1 MGISWFRKVL
11 REIFVWLGIGLNTN
25 TKPDKICEQCE
36 GESPETTFDLQGG
49 ERLIEA
55 VVPHNVGNASPTH
68 YPSGPKPMRGWVDTG
83 QGGGARGTARSLSSF
98 VCSIFESSVHLPS
111 PTILQSPPLRSRD
124 QLCAD
129 YSTILACLPRSTS
142 TPLPPVQPHDPG
154 LFSAPNRFP
163 LGKTNTV
170 IPTTPVGAHHRSLQ
184 P

>member
-68 YPSGPKPMRGWVDTG
+68 YPSGPKSMRGWVDTG
-83 QGGGARGTARSLSSF
+83 QGGGARGTARSLSLCVPSSNLLYIF
-98 VCSIFESSVHLPS
+98 HHQPSSKVLRFDRETSCVLIIAPSWRVCPGPHQPLCRPS
-111 PTILQSPPLRSRD
+111 NRTTR
-124 QLCAD
+124 D
-129 YSTILACLPRSTS
+129 YSRLPTDSLLERR
-142 TPLPPVQPHDPG
+142 TP
-154 LFSAPNRFP
+154 
-163 LGKTNTV
+163 
-170 IPTTPVGAHHRSLQ
+170 
-184 P
+184 